1 MKIMDKDITE
11 LTYSEAL
18 AQLEQIL
25 ASLRADGC
33 DVDTLAE
40 RTRRASQLL
49 VECRRRLTRTEE
61 ELAQVLDELDRNVTQ

>member
-1 MKIMDKDITE
+1 MEKDLND
-11 LTYSEAL
+11 LTYTEAL

-25 ASLRADGC
+25 SALRSDSC

-49 VECRRRLTRTEE
+49 IECRRRLTRTEE
-61 ELAQVLDELDRNVTQ
+61 ELAQVLDELDRNVAQ